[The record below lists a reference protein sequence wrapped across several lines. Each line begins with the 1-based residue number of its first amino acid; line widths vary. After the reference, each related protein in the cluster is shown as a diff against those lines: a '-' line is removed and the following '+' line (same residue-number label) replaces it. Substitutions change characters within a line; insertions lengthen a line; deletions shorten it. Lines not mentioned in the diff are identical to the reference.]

1 MTCNHFYLLH
11 QTEAECTDGRVF
23 TAPVPLYTH
32 SISGVHTAHG
42 FGTTKLVDIN
52 GWSWWFNTTIF
63 YSGSKHLTFTVK
75 SRRKIGG
82 LSFSNSRHLGM
93 YTGREFWFQLRS
105 TGWLMG
111 SNSIEILGTSSHCFV
126 VGHFC
131 LQKLKNR
138 GYHLIDS
145 VSCTSLFEHL
155 SRVSRDQDWQM
166 IFWWSWSDFFSPTSS
181 VISGWCQCHGPGT
194 DGVSSPAPQNPVTP
208 SQNCH
213 PSVTA
218 WSQRRW
224 LSWLGL
230 TLSLMSVFES
240 TTDHF
245 TGTRVWQYL
254 YKVKNS
260 CLWKMIKTRIDLKS
274 IGYNRD
280 KL

>member
-1 MTCNHFYLLH
+1 MVEGGSTWMTCNHFYLLH

-111 SNSIEILGTSSHCFV
+111 SNSIEILGTPLLIVLLLATFV
-126 VGHFC
+126 S
-131 LQKLKNR
+131 KNWR
-138 GYHLIDS
+138 TEDII
-145 VSCTSLFEHL
+145 
-155 SRVSRDQDWQM
+155 W
-166 IFWWSWSDFFSPTSS
+166 
-181 VISGWCQCHGPGT
+181 
-194 DGVSSPAPQNPVTP
+194 
-208 SQNCH
+208 
-213 PSVTA
+213 
-218 WSQRRW
+218 
-224 LSWLGL
+224 
-230 TLSLMSVFES
+230 
-240 TTDHF
+240 
-245 TGTRVWQYL
+245 
-254 YKVKNS
+254 
-260 CLWKMIKTRIDLKS
+260 
-274 IGYNRD
+274 
-280 KL
+280 